1 MNEIK
6 LEAAELTLDQI
17 RVLRSER
24 VRISLPDSVWVA
36 TREGHA
42 WLEKAVAAAEPAYGI
57 NTGVGKLSQ
66 TRIETADVTTLQ
78 QNLVRSHAAGVGNPI
93 PIPVV
98 RLALAL

>member
-36 TREGHA
+36 TREG
-42 WLEKAVAAAEPAYGI
+42 
-57 NTGVGKLSQ
+57 LSL
-66 TRIETADVTTLQ
+66 I
-78 QNLVRSHAAGVGNPI
+78 HI
-93 PIPVV
+93 
-98 RLALAL
+98 